1 MSSPGSA
8 PPIDLAIRPSR
19 RLAGAL
25 FLGHALAL
33 GALAYAQLPPI
44 AAAALAATVLTSFI
58 LNFRRHTQLLGRRAV
73 RRIMWSA
80 DGAWRITDGR
90 GGVHEATLEPEPTV
104 TPELMIL
111 RFRGADGLRRSAV
124 LLGDSGDHD
133 QLRRLRARLR
143 LG

>member
-1 MSSPGSA
+1 
-8 PPIDLAIRPSR
+8 
-19 RLAGAL
+19 
-25 FLGHALAL
+25 
-33 GALAYAQLPPI
+33 
-44 AAAALAATVLTSFI
+44 
-58 LNFRRHTQLLGRRAV
+58 
-73 RRIMWSA
+73 
-80 DGAWRITDGR
+80 
-90 GGVHEATLEPEPTV
+90 V